1 MLKNLI
7 EKVTGFFVN
16 YGSNTTLLF
25 AIVNAVMAL
34 SYSILGIFLVLFPD
48 SYFAQNFL
56 PPSKGYVYGLA
67 VLLIVY
73 GMYRAWRVFKKFKS
87 DDDDE
92 DEYEYYD
99 GKKG

>member
-7 EKVTGFFVN
+7 ENVKLFFVN
-16 YGSNTTLLF
+16 YGSNTTLVF
-25 AIVNAVMAL
+25 TIVNAMMAL
-34 SYSILGIFLVLFPD
+34 SYSILGVFLILFPD

-56 PPSKGYVYGLA
+56 PSKSYVYSLA
-67 VLLIVY
+67 VLLIIY
-73 GMYRAWRVFKKFKS
+73 GFYRAWRVFKKFK
-87 DDDDE
+87 DDDDD

>member
-7 EKVTGFFVN
+7 EKIAGFFVN
-16 YGSNTTLLF
+16 YGSNTSLVF
-25 AIVNAVMAL
+25 AIVNALMAL
-34 SYSILGIFLVLFPD
+34 SYSILGVFLILFPD

-56 PPSKGYVYGLA
+56 PSKGYVYGLA
-67 VLLIVY
+67 VLLMVY
-73 GMYRAWRVFKKFKS
+73 GFYRAWRVFKKFK
-87 DDDDE
+87 DDDD